1 MQSLGF
7 VETQGYVPAFA
18 VADAMVK
25 AANVE
30 IVKKVW
36 IGAAMVTII
45 VRGEVGAVRTAVDAG
60 AAAANKMDA
69 LLSCYTIA
77 RPTVGYIPAVAAA
90 DSMVKAADVKLVGC
104 EVIGGG
110 YVTVAVAGE
119 IGAIRTA
126 VDAGAAAAKQ
136 AGQLH
141 CAHVIARPAEGAAK
155 VIGLDL
161 SADEKE

>member
-1 MQSLGF
+1 M
-7 VETQGYVPAFA
+7 
-18 VADAMVK
+18 K

-77 RPTVGYIPAVAAA
+77 RPTEE
-90 DSMVKAADVKLVGC
+90 LVNMLQC
-104 EVIGGG
+104 
-110 YVTVAVAGE
+110 
-119 IGAIRTA
+119 
-126 VDAGAAAAKQ
+126 
-136 AGQLH
+136 
-141 CAHVIARPAEGAAK
+141 
-155 VIGLDL
+155 
-161 SADEKE
+161 

>member
-60 AAAANKMDA
+60 AAAANKA
-69 LLSCYTIA
+69 A
-77 RPTVGYIPAVAAA
+77 IPLPGPPR
-90 DSMVKAADVKLVGC
+90 SWSIC
-104 EVIGGG
+104 
-110 YVTVAVAGE
+110 
-119 IGAIRTA
+119 
-126 VDAGAAAAKQ
+126 
-136 AGQLH
+136 
-141 CAHVIARPAEGAAK
+141 C
-155 VIGLDL
+155 
-161 SADEKE
+161 SADGR

>member
-45 VRGEVGAVRTAVDAG
+45 VRGEVGA
-60 AAAANKMDA
+60 
-69 LLSCYTIA
+69 
-77 RPTVGYIPAVAAA
+77 
-90 DSMVKAADVKLVGC
+90 
-104 EVIGGG
+104 
-110 YVTVAVAGE
+110 
-119 IGAIRTA
+119 IRTA

-155 VIGLDL
+155 VVGLKL
-161 SADEKE
+161 SDDKE

>member
-45 VRGEVGAVRTAVDAG
+45 VCGEVGAV
-60 AAAANKMDA
+60 
-69 LLSCYTIA
+69 
-77 RPTVGYIPAVAAA
+77 
-90 DSMVKAADVKLVGC
+90 
-104 EVIGGG
+104 
-110 YVTVAVAGE
+110 
-119 IGAIRTA
+119 RTA

>member
-1 MQSLGF
+1 MQSLGL

-25 AANVE
+25 AANIE

-60 AAAANKMDA
+60 AAVANKMDA

-77 RPTVGYIPAVAAA
+77 RPT
-90 DSMVKAADVKLVGC
+90 
-104 EVIGGG
+104 
-110 YVTVAVAGE
+110 
-119 IGAIRTA
+119 
-126 VDAGAAAAKQ
+126 
-136 AGQLH
+136 
-141 CAHVIARPAEGAAK
+141 AEL
-155 VIGLDL
+155 INMLQC
-161 SADEKE
+161 

>member
-1 MQSLGF
+1 MLFRS
-7 VETQGYVPAFA
+7 YVPAFA

-77 RPTVGYIPAVAAA
+77 RPTEE
-90 DSMVKAADVKLVGC
+90 LVNMLQC
-104 EVIGGG
+104 
-110 YVTVAVAGE
+110 
-119 IGAIRTA
+119 
-126 VDAGAAAAKQ
+126 
-136 AGQLH
+136 
-141 CAHVIARPAEGAAK
+141 
-155 VIGLDL
+155 
-161 SADEKE
+161 

>member
-45 VRGEVGAVRTAVDAG
+45 VRGAVRTAVDSG
-60 AAAANKMDA
+60 AAAANRMDA
-69 LLSCYTIA
+69 LMGCYTIA
-77 RPTVGYIPAVAAA
+77 RPTPE
-90 DSMVKAADVKLVGC
+90 LVEMLQC
-104 EVIGGG
+104 
-110 YVTVAVAGE
+110 
-119 IGAIRTA
+119 
-126 VDAGAAAAKQ
+126 
-136 AGQLH
+136 
-141 CAHVIARPAEGAAK
+141 
-155 VIGLDL
+155 
-161 SADEKE
+161 

>member
-36 IGAAMVTII
+36 IGAAMVAII

-77 RPTVGYIPAVAAA
+77 RPTEE
-90 DSMVKAADVKLVGC
+90 LVNMLQC
-104 EVIGGG
+104 
-110 YVTVAVAGE
+110 
-119 IGAIRTA
+119 
-126 VDAGAAAAKQ
+126 
-136 AGQLH
+136 
-141 CAHVIARPAEGAAK
+141 
-155 VIGLDL
+155 
-161 SADEKE
+161 

>member
-45 VRGEVGAVRTAVDAG
+45 VRGEVGAVRTAVDSG
-60 AAAANKMDA
+60 AAAANQ
-69 LLSCYTIA
+69 
-77 RPTVGYIPAVAAA
+77 V
-90 DSMVKAADVKLVGC
+90 
-104 EVIGGG
+104 
-110 YVTVAVAGE
+110 
-119 IGAIRTA
+119 
-126 VDAGAAAAKQ
+126 
-136 AGQLH
+136 GQLH

-155 VIGLDL
+155 VVGLKL
-161 SADEKE
+161 SDDKE

>member
-45 VRGEVGAVRTAVDAG
+45 VRGEVGAVRTAVDSG
-60 AAAANKMDA
+60 AAAANRMDA
-69 LLSCYTIA
+69 LMGCYTIA
-77 RPTVGYIPAVAAA
+77 RPTPE
-90 DSMVKAADVKLVGC
+90 LVEMLQFVLG
-104 EVIGGG
+104 
-110 YVTVAVAGE
+110 
-119 IGAIRTA
+119 
-126 VDAGAAAAKQ
+126 DLLK
-136 AGQLH
+136 
-141 CAHVIARPAEGAAK
+141 
-155 VIGLDL
+155 L
-161 SADEKE
+161 SAIFPPLRRRMPWSRLPT

>member
-60 AAAANKMDA
+60 AAANKMDA

-77 RPTVGYIPAVAAA
+77 RPTEE
-90 DSMVKAADVKLVGC
+90 LVNMLQC
-104 EVIGGG
+104 
-110 YVTVAVAGE
+110 
-119 IGAIRTA
+119 
-126 VDAGAAAAKQ
+126 
-136 AGQLH
+136 
-141 CAHVIARPAEGAAK
+141 
-155 VIGLDL
+155 
-161 SADEKE
+161 

>member
-60 AAAANKMDA
+60 AAAAKRVPANCSSWRSSA
-69 LLSCYTIA
+69 GSCARAIA
-77 RPTVGYIPAVAAA
+77 RRSIGRSPGGARTALATDAPAV
-90 DSMVKAADVKLVGC
+90 DIEVSQLDDV
-104 EVIGGG
+104 
-110 YVTVAVAGE
+110 
-119 IGAIRTA
+119 
-126 VDAGAAAAKQ
+126 
-136 AGQLH
+136 
-141 CAHVIARPAEGAAK
+141 
-155 VIGLDL
+155 
-161 SADEKE
+161 